1 MLRLFLSHT
10 FCSDEQAPVT
20 EIQIFGI
27 CGAVGVNWRDL
38 GTVLGIESVTMD
50 DINETHSA
58 CRERARK
65 LLLKWKQKEGSEATV
80 EILINALEQIE
91 RKDVIGKLRGM

>member
-1 MLRLFLSHT
+1 MRLFLSHT

-27 CGAVGVNWRDL
+27 CGAVGENWRDL
-38 GTVLGIESVTMD
+38 GTVLGIESGTMH
-50 DINETHSA
+50 DINETHHA